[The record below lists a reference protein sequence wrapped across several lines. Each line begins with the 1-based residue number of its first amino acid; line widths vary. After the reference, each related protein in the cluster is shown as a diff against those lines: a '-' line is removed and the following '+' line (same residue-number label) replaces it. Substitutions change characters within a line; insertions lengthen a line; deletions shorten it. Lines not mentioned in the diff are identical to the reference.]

1 MYSQILV
8 PLDGSAF
15 AEHALPAAIAIS
27 RLTKATIHLVRVH
40 EQSATRYA
48 SRGRPDEL
56 SRRQELEYLHIM
68 AARAIAAGSNAVVTT
83 VVDGWPPSAIEREVA
98 RTGADLVVITDRG
111 HSGLA
116 TRCLGAVSD
125 TLVRQSRIPVLV
137 MRASDR
143 AVDLEHCAL
152 FRNILVAIDDA
163 DADASVVEDAVRL
176 GSLGNARYTLF
187 HAVRPA
193 LTTVQSFAYAAA
205 ATTLDAGATR
215 ARVSTTRH
223 ELAELASHMR
233 DRARPNGIDIE
244 ITIDTHPATSILDA
258 IGEGTVDVVAM
269 STRVSEASCAVAGGV
284 AEEVACSTALPILM
298 CPAFTPTER
307 GV

>member
-56 SRRQELEYLHIM
+56 SRRQELEYLHIV

-143 AVDLEHCAL
+143 AIDLEHCAL
-152 FRNILVAIDDA
+152 FHSILVAIDDA
-163 DADASVVEDAVRL
+163 DADARVVEDAVRL

-187 HAVRPA
+187 QSVRPA
-193 LTTVQSFAYAAA
+193 LAPVESFAYAAA

-244 ITIDTHPATSILDA
+244 ITIDTHRATSILDA
-258 IGEGTVDVVAM
+258 VGDGTVDLVAM
-269 STRVSEASCAVAGGV
+269 STRGSDASCVISGGV
-284 AEEVACSTALPILM
+284 AEQVACSTALPILM
-298 CPAFTPTER
+298 SPTFTR
-307 GV
+307 SQRAV

>member
-163 DADASVVEDAVRL
+163 DADARVVEDAVRL

-223 ELAELASHMR
+223 ELAELASRMR